1 MKIASQ
7 RITIHRTREK
17 AVLAERRLG
26 TGLGLSVSR
35 SLARLLGGEVSVESR
50 AGILQLV
57 LPRPDVIDL
66 RRRAESG
73 EPLPSAR
80 IAAAW

>member
-50 AGILQLV
+50 VDKGSTFTLT
-57 LPRPDVIDL
+57 LPA
-66 RRRAESG
+66 RRGSNT
-73 EPLPSAR
+73 
-80 IAAAW
+80 

>member
-17 AVLAERRLG
+17 AVPAERRLG

-50 AGILQLV
+50 VDKGSTFTLT
-57 LPRPDVIDL
+57 LPASRG
-66 RRRAESG
+66 SNT
-73 EPLPSAR
+73 
-80 IAAAW
+80 

>member
-17 AVLAERRLG
+17 AVPAERRLG
-26 TGLGLSVSR
+26 TGLGLRVSR

-50 AGILQLV
+50 VDKGSTFTLT
-57 LPRPDVIDL
+57 LP
-66 RRRAESG
+66 
-73 EPLPSAR
+73 AR
-80 IAAAW
+80 

>member
-17 AVLAERRLG
+17 AVLAERHLG
-26 TGLGLSVSR
+26 TGLGLRVSR

-50 AGILQLV
+50 VDKGSTFTLT
-57 LPRPDVIDL
+57 LP
-66 RRRAESG
+66 
-73 EPLPSAR
+73 AR
-80 IAAAW
+80 

>member
-17 AVLAERRLG
+17 AVPAERRLG

-50 AGILQLV
+50 VDKWSTFMLT
-57 LPRPDVIDL
+57 LPASRG
-66 RRRAESG
+66 SNT
-73 EPLPSAR
+73 
-80 IAAAW
+80 